1 MHPEER
7 LERAGLFLPA
17 PLPPSANYR
26 PFRRAGQVLYVSGHG
41 PRQPDGTY
49 LCGRLRDLQDV
60 PQGYAVAKLTALNL
74 LATLKLA
81 VSDLAQVDCVLKVF
95 GMVNA
100 EPDFIHHPKVING
113 FSDVL
118 VTAFGEDGQHAR
130 SAVGMGSLPHGMLVE
145 VEAVI
150 LLRN

>member
-7 LERAGLFLPA
+7 LERAGLVLPA
-17 PLPPSANYR
+17 PLPPTANYR
-26 PFRRAGQVLYVSGHG
+26 PFRRAGQVLYLSGHG
-41 PRQPDGTY
+41 PRQPDGNY
-49 LCGRLRDLQDV
+49 LCGRLRDLQDISR
-60 PQGYAVAKLTALNL
+60 GYEAAQLTALNL

-81 VSDLAQVDCVLKVF
+81 VHDLTQVECVLKVL

-100 EPDFIHHPKVING
+100 EPDFTHHPKVING

-118 VTAFGEDGQHAR
+118 ITAFGEDGQHAR